1 MLSQFKNF
9 DANRLDLDELI
20 ALAAYGRQLREEYEA
35 QSLDEPEFIDI
46 QLKSLRREI
55 HSRNADK
62 LEKTLR
68 EKRSRL
74 EALKSPTEKRAEI
87 KREITTLEKQLANVS

>member
-1 MLSQFKNF
+1 MLAQFKNF
-9 DANRLDLDELI
+9 QADRMDLDELV
-20 ALAAYGRQLREEYEA
+20 ALAAYGRALRTEYEA
-35 QSLDEPEFIDI
+35 VGLDEPEFIDI

-87 KREITTLEKQLANVS
+87 KKEIAALEKTLANAG

>member
-1 MLSQFKNF
+1 MLENFKNF
-9 DANRLDLDELI
+9 DANRLDIDQLV
-20 ALAAYGRQLREEYEA
+20 ALAAYGRHLREEYEA
-35 QSLDEPEFIDI
+35 LGFDEPEFIDI

-74 EALKSPTEKRAEI
+74 EALKSPTEKRSEI
-87 KREITTLEKQLANVS
+87 KREIQTLEKQLEKVG